1 MRTLGI
7 ALASLLVTS
16 AVGQAATKQF
26 VQNGGF
32 EIVNPAATNSS
43 GNFEFG
49 ASYAPNS
56 GPNVVT
62 GWVSPTKSAYN
73 LIFNPGNAFTPAGNA
88 KGNFDYTGKE
98 YLNGGASG
106 KASPNGGKFAAIDG
120 DPKYSGPIQQQIN
133 GLVKGA
139 VYTLNFDWA
148 AAQVA
153 SRSGATTD
161 YIMASFGS
169 SVYDTKTFN
178 LPSAGFS
185 GWMKES
191 TQFVATGTSELL
203 SFLDKGTPA
212 GLPPIALLDGVTL
225 TGLAGGT
232 PVPEPAAIAILG
244 LGLAGLG
251 AARLRRR

>member
-1 MRTLGI
+1 MRTLGF

-16 AVGQAATKQF
+16 AVGQAAPKQF

-32 EIVNPAATNSS
+32 ETVNPVATNAS

-56 GPNVVT
+56 GPNVVP

-73 LIFNPGNAFTPAGNA
+73 LIFNPINAFTPAGNA
-88 KGNFDYTGKE
+88 KGNYDYTGKE

-106 KASPNGGKFAAIDG
+106 KASQNGGKFAAIDG
-120 DPKYSGPIQQQIN
+120 DPTYSGPIQQQIN
-133 GLVKGA
+133 GLIVGQA
-139 VYTLNFDWA
+139 YNLTFDWA

-153 SRSGATTD
+153 SRKGATTD
-161 YIMASFGS
+161 YISAMLGS
-169 SVYDTKTFN
+169 SVYNTPTFN

-185 GWMKES
+185 GWMTAS
-191 TQFVATGTSELL
+191 HAFIATSTSELL

-212 GLPPIALLDGVTL
+212 GLPPIALLDGVRLIGPSNT
-225 TGLAGGT
+225 A
-232 PVPEPAAIAILG
+232 VPEPAAIAILG